1 MNRALVVAGAFLLT
15 LSLLSLYLLPYS
27 WTEETRA
34 TITTPVVDFEL
45 PARQM
50 HIISR
55 RPKVSW
61 AGAGAGWLLILV
73 GVFLPG
79 KEANPSQGRTPESGS
94 SEPSR

>member
-1 MNRALVVAGAFLLT
+1 MNRALVLAGALLLT

-50 HIISR
+50 HTISIPR
-55 RPKVSW
+55 EVSW
-61 AGAGAGWLLILV
+61 AGAGAGWLLLLV

-79 KEANPSQGRTPESGS
+79 KEANPSRRRTLESGS